1 LENTLVISGDEKMS
15 EDPQTQLEF
24 FFKQDQYRNKLATL
38 NIEGKR
44 CIEVD
49 FQQLCAYDKEMAE
62 KLIEKPDEWLKIM
75 QNAAKNQLQIED
87 PEYGSKLEELKV
99 QIKNLIEP
107 TPIRK
112 IGAQDLYKLRM
123 VKGMIVK
130 TTVVK
135 PKILK
140 SAYECQRCGTRQFIP
155 QTEGKRVKPVKCTNP
170 TCMRAGPFRFVPEES
185 KMINAQDIWM
195 QETPEELPPG
205 QLPRSFH
212 IRAYDDLVDKV
223 RPGDIALIVGIIKPL
238 EIRETSN
245 TFDIYMEANSITQLN
260 KEPEATP
267 EPTELEKIKELAKDP
282 WIHKKIICS
291 IAPAIYGYD
300 EVKEAIM
307 YLLFG
312 GVPKEREGTTI
323 RGEINVL
330 LVGDPGTAKTQ
341 LLKFVQSVAPR
352 GIYCS
357 GRGSSG
363 VGLTAAV
370 LRDPD
375 TNEMSLEAGALVL
388 ADRGI
393 VCVDEI
399 EKMRPEDRVNIHE
412 PLESQTISIAKG
424 GIVATLNARTAVL
437 AAANPVFGRYND
449 YRTIFENLATLPSTL
464 LSRFD
469 LILFMLDR
477 PDVERDTKLAEHI
490 LNLHRGTVK
499 PPPIPR
505 ELLRKYIAYARQL
518 NPEISKEAAELL
530 QNFYMKVR
538 DKTDKTLTEIGA
550 RQLEALVRVAEAR
563 ARAALRKEVL
573 PEDAEAAI
581 LIASK
586 SLKQAGIDL
595 ETGEVDVD
603 MIITGKPK
611 STRERLSVIIS
622 VVMELQR
629 EMGLVDKQT
638 LLSTLEKEYKIERGE
653 AVKLIS
659 QLIREGTIFEPKEG
673 FYQKT

>member
-1 LENTLVISGDEKMS
+1 
-15 EDPQTQLEF
+15 
-24 FFKQDQYRNKLATL
+24 
-38 NIEGKR
+38 
-44 CIEVD
+44 
-49 FQQLCAYDKEMAE
+49 
-62 KLIEKPDEWLKIM
+62 
-75 QNAAKNQLQIED
+75 
-87 PEYGSKLEELKV
+87 
-99 QIKNLIEP
+99 
-107 TPIRK
+107 
-112 IGAQDLYKLRM
+112 
-123 VKGMIVK
+123 
-130 TTVVK
+130 
-135 PKILK
+135 
-140 SAYECQRCGTRQFIP
+140 
-155 QTEGKRVKPVKCTNP
+155 
-170 TCMRAGPFRFVPEES
+170 
-185 KMINAQDIWM
+185 MINAQDVWM

-260 KEPEATP
+260 KEPEAAP
-267 EPTELEKIKELAKDP
+267 EPAELEKIKELAKDP
-282 WIHKKIICS
+282 WIHKKIIAS
-291 IAPAIYGYD
+291 IAPAIYGY
-300 EVKEAIM
+300 EEAKEAIM

-323 RGEINVL
+323 RGEINAL

-370 LRDPD
+370 MRDPD

-393 VCVDEI
+393 VAIDEI

-437 AAANPVFGRYND
+437 AAANPVFGRYNI
-449 YRTIFENLATLPSTL
+449 YKSVFENLATLPSTL

-469 LILFMLDR
+469 LIFLMLDR
-477 PDVERDTKLAEHI
+477 PDPERDKKMADHI
-490 LNLHRGTVK
+490 LSLHRGAVQ

-505 ELLRKYIAYARQL
+505 ELLRKYIAYARQI
-518 NPEISKEAAELL
+518 NPEMTKEAIELL
-530 QNFYMKVR
+530 SNFYMKVR
-538 DKTDKTLTEIGA
+538 EKTEKVETLTEIGA
-550 RQLEALVRVAEAR
+550 RQLEALVRIAEAR

-581 LIASK
+581 LITSK
-586 SLKQAGIDL
+586 SLKQIGVDI
-595 ETGEVDVD
+595 ETGEVDMD
-603 MIITGKPK
+603 MIMTGKPK
-611 STRERLSVIIS
+611 SMREKLSAIIN
-622 VVMELQR
+622 VVMTLQK

-638 LLSTLEKEYKIERGE
+638 LLKTLEEEYKIEKGE
-653 AVKLIS
+653 AMRLIA

>member
-1 LENTLVISGDEKMS
+1 
-15 EDPQTQLEF
+15 
-24 FFKQDQYRNKLATL
+24 
-38 NIEGKR
+38 
-44 CIEVD
+44 
-49 FQQLCAYDKEMAE
+49 MAE

>member
-1 LENTLVISGDEKMS
+1 
-15 EDPQTQLEF
+15 
-24 FFKQDQYRNKLATL
+24 
-38 NIEGKR
+38 
-44 CIEVD
+44 
-49 FQQLCAYDKEMAE
+49 
-62 KLIEKPDEWLKIM
+62 
-75 QNAAKNQLQIED
+75 
-87 PEYGSKLEELKV
+87 
-99 QIKNLIEP
+99 
-107 TPIRK
+107 
-112 IGAQDLYKLRM
+112 
-123 VKGMIVK
+123 
-130 TTVVK
+130 
-135 PKILK
+135 
-140 SAYECQRCGTRQFIP
+140 
-155 QTEGKRVKPVKCTNP
+155 
-170 TCMRAGPFRFVPEES
+170 
-185 KMINAQDIWM
+185 
-195 QETPEELPPG
+195 
-205 QLPRSFH
+205 
-212 IRAYDDLVDKV
+212 
-223 RPGDIALIVGIIKPL
+223 
-238 EIRETSN
+238 
-245 TFDIYMEANSITQLN
+245 
-260 KEPEATP
+260 
-267 EPTELEKIKELAKDP
+267 
-282 WIHKKIICS
+282 
-291 IAPAIYGYD
+291 
-300 EVKEAIM
+300 
-307 YLLFG
+307 
-312 GVPKEREGTTI
+312 
-323 RGEINVL
+323 
-330 LVGDPGTAKTQ
+330 
-341 LLKFVQSVAPR
+341 
-352 GIYCS
+352 
-357 GRGSSG
+357 
-363 VGLTAAV
+363 
-370 LRDPD
+370 
-375 TNEMSLEAGALVL
+375 MSLEAGALVL

-595 ETGEVDVD
+595 ETEEVDVD
-603 MIITGKPK
+603 MIMTGKPK